1 VFKVSK
7 GIGGAC
13 RKVLED
19 KKTVIYEYSAYN
31 LNEPKLKDVSNIFD
45 GAIIIRKSGLVEPE
59 IHEKIKKSP
68 SGKKRI
74 IIKRIPVNVDFGD
87 LFSEKMIAIE
97 NCSNCWQKTIEGY
110 DIIGLKL
117 CFMIFNE
124 YQKIGSL
131 PEGLGYNV

>member
-1 VFKVSK
+1 MSK

-19 KKTVIYEYSAYN
+19 EDTVVYEYSVYN

-45 GAIIIRKSGLVEPE
+45 GAIIIQKSRLVEPE
-59 IHEKIKKSP
+59 IHEKFRKSQ
-68 SGKKRI
+68 SGGKKLL
-74 IIKRIPVNVDFGD
+74 IKRIPVNVDFSK
-87 LFSEKMIAIE
+87 LFSENMITIE

-117 CFMIFNE
+117 CFKIFNE
-124 YQKIGSL
+124 YQKIGYL
-131 PEGLGYNV
+131 PESLGYDV